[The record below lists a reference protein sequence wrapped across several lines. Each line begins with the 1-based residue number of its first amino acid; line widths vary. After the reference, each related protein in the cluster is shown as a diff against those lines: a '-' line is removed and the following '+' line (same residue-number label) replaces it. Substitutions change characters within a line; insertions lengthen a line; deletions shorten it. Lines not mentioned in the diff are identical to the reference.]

1 MEQRV
6 LGKTGRPVS
15 IIGLGTWQLGGDW
28 GSVTEADALAV
39 LRAAVDSGV
48 TFFDTADVYGDGR
61 SEQIIGRFIAD
72 IYGRGVTVATKM
84 GRRVA
89 QVPENY
95 VLENFRAWTDRSRV
109 NLGVDKLDLVQ
120 LHCPPTPVYSTD
132 AVYDALDTL
141 VAEERIAAYGVSV
154 ETSGE
159 ALAAIARPG
168 VATVQIILNAFR
180 RKPLDQVLPAAAAA
194 GVGIIVRVPLASGLL
209 SGRYTLDTVFA
220 ADDHRTYNRH
230 GEAFDVG
237 ETFSGVDYETGV
249 RAAGEF
255 AAIVA
260 EPGAFTAD
268 PGAFA
273 ADPGAP
279 VTTAQAALRW
289 VTQQP
294 GVTTV
299 IPGARNP
306 GQARQNAAAALL
318 PPLSEAALGQIEALY
333 DKYLRA
339 DIHSRW

>member
-1 MEQRV
+1 MEQRI
-6 LGKTGRPVS
+6 LGKTGRPAS
-15 IIGLGTWQLGGDW
+15 IVGLGTWQLGADW
-28 GSVTEADALAV
+28 GSVNESDALAV
-39 LRAAVDSGV
+39 LSAAVESGV

-61 SEQIIGRFIAD
+61 SERIIGRFLA
-72 IYGRGVTVATKM
+72 GNAGQGVVVATKM

-95 VLENFRAWTDRSRV
+95 TLANFRAWIDRSRV
-109 NLGVDKLDLVQ
+109 NLGVDRLDLVQ
-120 LHCPPTPVYSTD
+120 LHCPPTPVYYSD

-154 ETSGE
+154 ETCEE

-168 VATVQIILNAFR
+168 VATVQIIFNAFR
-180 RKPLDQVLPAAAAA
+180 RKPLDQVLPAASAA

-209 SGRYTLDTVFA
+209 SGRYTIDTVFS
-220 ADDHRTYNRH
+220 ADDHRSYNRH

-237 ETFSGVDYETGV
+237 ETFSGVDY
-249 RAAGEF
+249 AAGVQAAAEF
-255 AAIVA
+255 AAVTA
-260 EPGAFTAD
+260 EPD
-268 PGAFA
+268 AFA
-273 ADPGAP
+273 ADAGA

-306 GQARQNAAAALL
+306 EQARQNAAAASL
-318 PPLSEAALGQIEALY
+318 PPLSEHTLGQIEELY
-333 DKYLRA
+333 DKYFRA
-339 DIHSRW
+339 EIHSRW